1 MDPLD
6 WVVLA
11 IIDRSRGRRGEVL
24 ATSLSGGPDSFL
36 ERAVSMRRRSGGNR
50 EAASEPEPVTI
61 EEAWL
66 HDGRLVLKLAGVDSI
81 EAAEA
86 LRGAELVVHPEAR
99 LPLGE
104 GEYYMSDL
112 VGFSLIDR
120 HDGREIGPVTG
131 WQESPGSILLTVQ
144 SGSREVLI
152 PFVRAIC
159 SEIDTSGRRILADI
173 PNGLLEL

>member
-24 ATSLSGGPDSFL
+24 ATSFAGGPDSFL
-36 ERAVSMRRRSGGNR
+36 GRPIALRRPKSPDLPPDTVS
-50 EAASEPEPVTI
+50 I

-81 EAAEA
+81 EAAEK
-86 LRGAELVVHPEAR
+86 LRGSELVVRPEAR
-99 LPLGE
+99 LPLAE

-112 VGFSLIDR
+112 VGYTLIDGKA
-120 HDGREIGPVTG
+120 GREVGLVTG
-131 WQESPGSILLTVQ
+131 WQESPGSILLTVE
-144 SGSREVLI
+144 SGHREVLI

-159 SEIDTSGRRILADI
+159 SEIDTEGRRIVADL
-173 PNGLLEL
+173 PDGLLEL

>member
-36 ERAVSMRRRSGGNR
+36 ERAVSLRRRRG
-50 EAASEPEPVTI
+50 EAGSEPEPVTI

-81 EAAEA
+81 EAAET

-120 HDGREIGPVTG
+120 QDGREIGPVTG

-144 SGSREVLI
+144 SGPREVLI

-159 SEIDTSGRRILADI
+159 SEIDTGGRRILADI

>member
-1 MDPLD
+1 M
-6 WVVLA
+6 
-11 IIDRSRGRRGEVL
+11 
-24 ATSLSGGPDSFL
+24 SL
-36 ERAVSMRRRSGGNR
+36 RRRSDSPGD
-50 EAASEPEPVTI
+50 PQPVTV

-81 EAAEA
+81 EAAEE
-86 LRGAELVVHPEAR
+86 LRGAEIVVRPEAR
-99 LPLGE
+99 LPLAE

-112 VGFSLIDR
+112 VGFTFVDR
-120 HDGREIGPVTG
+120 QDGRDVGPVTG

-144 SGSREVLI
+144 AADREVLI

-159 SEIDTSGRRILADI
+159 AEIDTSGRRILADI